1 VTPTRWRWLR
11 LLVGAAIL
19 AALAVRLGSEPV
31 LAGLR
36 ATSVP
41 ALVAATVVTAGTTW
55 CCARRWRL
63 VAAGLGDRVPD
74 GVAYRSYY
82 HSQLVNATLPLGVV
96 GDVGR
101 GIRHGLRAV
110 VWERGLG
117 QLAQAGLTIGLLVLL
132 PSTVGWTA
140 AVVALVATGCLL
152 VVVLL
157 ARPQVRLLRSPVLL
171 SQVALLSVAA
181 SAGHLLVFVLAARTA
196 GVDLP
201 LAQLLPLGALALVA
215 SSVPTSVAGWGPRE
229 GVSAWAFA
237 AVGLGAGT
245 GLTVAVTYGVM
256 SLVATLPGLL
266 VVLRPARTPVRTD
279 EPTDERT
286 DEPTDQQAAVHG

>member
-1 VTPTRWRWLR
+1 VTPARWRWLR

-19 AALAVRLGSEPV
+19 VALAMRLGSEPV

-41 ALVAATVVTAGTTW
+41 ALVAALVVTAGTTW

-63 VAAGLGDRVPD
+63 VAAALGDRVPD

-117 QLAQAGLTIGLLVLL
+117 QLAQAGLTVGLLVLL
-132 PSTVGWTA
+132 PSALGWTA
-140 AVVALVATGCLL
+140 AVVAVVATGSLL
-152 VVVLL
+152 VVFLL
-157 ARPQVRLLRSPVLL
+157 ARAQVRLLLSPGLL

-181 SAGHLLVFVLAARTA
+181 SAGHLLVFVVAARTA

-229 GVSAWAFA
+229 GVAAWAFA

-266 VVLRPARTPVRTD
+266 VVLRRPRRSVRTD
-279 EPTDERT
+279 EHTDEHT
-286 DEPTDQQAAVHG
+286 DHQAAVHG